1 VEIAVLEITLH
12 MAWVHSLKEKRS
24 EVKSLLAGIRNKF
37 NASAIESDMQDMHQ
51 TAVITVAMA
60 VSDRAAGDAMME
72 KVTGFVEQNSGAV
85 ITEIIREYR

>member
-1 VEIAVLEITLH
+1 MEIAVLEITLH
-12 MAWVHSLKEKRS
+12 LGWVHSLKGKRS
-24 EVKSLLAGIRNKF
+24 EVKSILAGIRNKF

-60 VSDRAAGDAMME
+60 VSDRALGDSMME
-72 KVTGFVEQNSGAV
+72 KVIGFVEQNTEAV

>member
-1 VEIAVLEITLH
+1 MEIAVLEITLH
-12 MAWVHSLKEKRS
+12 LGWVHSIKEKRS

-37 NASAIESDMQDMHQ
+37 NASAIESDMQDVHR

-60 VSDRAAGDAMME
+60 VDHRAAGDSMME
-72 KVTGFVEQNSGAV
+72 KVIGFVEQNSGAV